1 MLEIK
6 HLTDDHAL
14 VAGYGIVFGAQD
26 LAGDTFGDDTDFR
39 LDLVPVK
46 PVFYDHALDEPAHEL
61 GRVVKI
67 VPDGRGLWI
76 EAQLE
81 RSRAYARDVLRLI
94 EQGALGWSSGSVA
107 HLVQRAA
114 GQIKRWPI
122 VEFSLTPTPAE
133 PRCLGVERIKALAA
147 SLGAGALATDGTDG
161 TDARDGRSEWLHT
174 LLQPKEEHTMTE
186 QNRQQTVDVAGLAA
200 NVEALARRFDAL
212 DGTLKRFDAA
222 LEAPAVRDG
231 FVVPAAQAAAEER
244 ACKAFDR
251 YIRTGAKAALEEG
264 TPEEGGYLVP
274 RGYSDELVA
283 ALKDKSVLRAAG
295 ARVISVRGTNSFRVP
310 TMTYSAAAVLTAE
323 EGAFD
328 EKEPSLGEVEFV
340 PYKYT
345 RLSKSSDELLDNS
358 RIDVMNHVLIPDAVQ
373 SFAAAE
379 NIAFTTGAGPTTEP
393 QGVVTGA
400 TVGKT
405 ATSQTAITADE
416 LMDLYHALPYM
427 YRQNAVWMMNDT
439 TAAQLRKL
447 REDGASGNYLWQP
460 GLLAGQP
467 DTLLGRP
474 VYTNNSMDTPA
485 AGKKVVLFG
494 DLSYYWI
501 ADFGGV
507 SMKRLDE
514 LYAANGQVGFR
525 FFRRV
530 DARVMVA
537 EAIQLLQMA
546 A

>member
-1 MLEIK
+1 
-6 HLTDDHAL
+6 
-14 VAGYGIVFGAQD
+14 
-26 LAGDTFGDDTDFR
+26 
-39 LDLVPVK
+39 
-46 PVFYDHALDEPAHEL
+46 
-61 GRVVKI
+61 
-67 VPDGRGLWI
+67 
-76 EAQLE
+76 
-81 RSRAYARDVLRLI
+81 
-94 EQGALGWSSGSVA
+94 
-107 HLVQRAA
+107 
-114 GQIKRWPI
+114 
-122 VEFSLTPTPAE
+122 
-133 PRCLGVERIKALAA
+133 
-147 SLGAGALATDGTDG
+147 
-161 TDARDGRSEWLHT
+161 
-174 LLQPKEEHTMTE
+174 
-186 QNRQQTVDVAGLAA
+186 
-200 NVEALARRFDAL
+200 
-212 DGTLKRFDAA
+212 
-222 LEAPAVRDG
+222 
-231 FVVPAAQAAAEER
+231 
-244 ACKAFDR
+244 
-251 YIRTGAKAALEEG
+251 
-264 TPEEGGYLVP
+264 
-274 RGYSDELVA
+274 
-283 ALKDKSVLRAAG
+283 
-295 ARVISVRGTNSFRVP
+295 
-310 TMTYSAAAVLTAE
+310 VLTAE

-345 RLSKSSDELLDNS
+345 RLSKASDELLDNS

-447 REDGASGNYLWQP
+447 REDGTSGNYLWQP

-474 VYTNNSMDTPA
+474 VYTNNSMETPA
-485 AGKKVVLFG
+485 AGKKVILFG

-537 EAIQLLQMA
+537 EAIQLLRMA